1 MRNTKVGPWSWER
14 RVPKYF
20 RVFSARFF
28 FFCFFSRP
36 CHPFFHVYVNPGT
49 QNVGMRG
56 VTELNS
62 KFRGRCIR
70 IQRGAVHTFNGV
82 ILRKLKIRTH
92 GTYYRNVQFTLS
104 SVNIPQ
110 RTNFFTKISLIFAF
124 ILYFPVHLC
133 VKKFARSLMV
143 LWNFME
149 FCDSLMFARSQMVKK
164 SVFFFSTFHTMKQI
178 TGKQKVLVFKNIL
191 LNHVCKLYKKQQP
204 ESFNVKNK
212 TMQFLSVLQ
221 IVLLVRFVWRDH
233 VHIVRI

>member
-28 FFCFFSRP
+28 FF
-36 CHPFFHVYVNPGT
+36 
-49 QNVGMRG
+49 
-56 VTELNS
+56 
-62 KFRGRCIR
+62 
-70 IQRGAVHTFNGV
+70 
-82 ILRKLKIRTH
+82 
-92 GTYYRNVQFTLS
+92 
-104 SVNIPQ
+104 
-110 RTNFFTKISLIFAF
+110 
-124 ILYFPVHLC
+124 C